1 MIFVVS
7 AASGTGK
14 TTILKILA
22 QSYKIPRFT
31 TCTTR
36 PPRRSEKNRRD
47 YYFHTKTEFQ
57 NLIKSNGLAE
67 WASVYGFHY
76 GTPRAKLEASLKKHQ
91 PIVLALDTQGAA
103 QIKAQYPKQTVLIAL
118 LPPSRKE
125 LEKRICNRQKE
136 TGENDL
142 DVKKRLSEA
151 KKELEILA
159 GYDYRI
165 VNETPKKTAD
175 ILYQII
181 ESAERNSGKLL

>member
-14 TTILKILA
+14 TTVLKILA
-22 QSYKIPRFT
+22 QKYKIPRFT

-36 PPRRSEKNRRD
+36 PTRRGEKNKRD
-47 YYFHTKTEFQ
+47 YYFHTEPKFQ

-67 WASVYGFHY
+67 WATVYGFHY
-76 GTPRAKLEASLKKHQ
+76 GTPRAKLEASLKKNR
-91 PIVLALDTQGAA
+91 PIVLALDTQGATR
-103 QIKAQYPKQTVLIAL
+103 IKAQYPEETVLVAL

-125 LEKRICNRQKE
+125 LENRIRYRQKE
-136 TGENDL
+136 TGENDS

-151 KKELEILA
+151 KKELKILA

-165 VNETPKKTAD
+165 VNETPQKTAD
-175 ILYQII
+175 QLYQII
-181 ESAERNSGKLL
+181 QARMFGS

>member
-22 QSYKIPRFT
+22 QRYKITRFT
-31 TCTTR
+31 TSTTR
-36 PPRRSEKNRRD
+36 PPRRSEKNRQD
-47 YYFHTKTEFQ
+47 YYFHTEPEFQ
-57 NLIKSNGLAE
+57 NLIESNGLAE
-67 WASVYGFHY
+67 WAVVYGFHY
-76 GTPRAKLEASLKKHQ
+76 GTPRAKLEASLKKNR

-103 QIKAQYPKQTVLIAL
+103 RIKSQYPKQTVLIAL

-125 LEKRICNRQKE
+125 LENRIRYRQKE

-151 KKELEILA
+151 KKELKILA

-165 VNETPKKTAD
+165 VNETPGKTAEL
-175 ILYQII
+175 LYQII
-181 ESAERNSGKLL
+181 QTRMFGS

>member
-14 TTILKILA
+14 TTVLEILTKT
-22 QSYKIPRFT
+22 YKIPRFI

-36 PPRRSEKNRRD
+36 PARRSEKNRLD

-57 NLIKSNGLAE
+57 NLIKSNKLTE
-67 WASVYGFHY
+67 WASVYGFYY
-76 GTPRAKLEASLKKHQ
+76 GTPRAKLEAALKKHQ
-91 PIVLALDTQGAA
+91 TIVLALDTQGAA
-103 QIKAQYPKQTVLIAL
+103 QIKAQYPKQTILIAL

-125 LEKRICNRQKE
+125 LEERICNRQKE

-151 KKELEILA
+151 KKELKILA

-165 VNETPKKTAD
+165 VNETPEKTAAL
-175 ILYQII
+175 LYQII
-181 ESAERNSGKLL
+181 QKFQQGLTGRI

>member
-22 QSYKIPRFT
+22 RKYKIPRFT

-36 PPRRSEKNRRD
+36 PPRRGEKNKQD
-47 YYFHTKTEFQ
+47 YYFRTELEFQ
-57 NLIKSNGLAE
+57 KLVKANKLAE

-76 GTPRAKLEASLKKHQ
+76 GTPRAKLEASLKQNQ
-91 PIVLALDTQGAA
+91 PIVLALDTQGATR
-103 QIKAQYPKQTVLIAL
+103 IKTQYPKETVLVAL

-125 LEKRICNRQKE
+125 LENRIRYRQKE
-136 TGENDL
+136 TGENDA

-151 KKELEILA
+151 KKELKILA

-165 VNETPKKTAD
+165 VNTTPKKTAEL
-175 ILYQII
+175 LYQII
-181 ESAERNSGKLL
+181 KNAEEIF

>member
-22 QSYKIPRFT
+22 RKYKIPRFT

-36 PPRRSEKNRRD
+36 PARRGEKKNHD
-47 YYFHTKTEFQ
+47 YYFRTEQDFQ

-67 WASVYGFHY
+67 WATVYGFRY
-76 GTPRAKLEASLKKHQ
+76 GTPRAKLEASLNKNR

-103 QIKAQYPKQTVLIAL
+103 LIKKQYPKETVLVAL

-125 LEKRICNRQKE
+125 LENRIRCRQKE
-136 TGENDL
+136 TGEHDS
-142 DVKKRLSEA
+142 DVKKRLAEA
-151 KKELEILA
+151 KKELKILE
-159 GYDYRI
+159 GYDYQI
-165 VNETPKKTAD
+165 VNETPQRTAD
-175 ILYQII
+175 LLHQII
-181 ESAERNSGKLL
+181 QKLQ

>member
-22 QSYKIPRFT
+22 QKYKIPRFT

-36 PPRRSEKNRRD
+36 PPRRGEKDRRD
-47 YYFHTKTEFQ
+47 YYFCTEPEFQ
-57 NLIKSNGLAE
+57 ELIASNKLAE

-76 GTPRAKLEASLKKHQ
+76 GTPRTKLKASLKKHK
-91 PIVLALDTQGAA
+91 PIVLALDTYGAA
-103 QIKAQYPKQTVLIAL
+103 RIRAQYPKQTILIAL

-125 LEKRICNRQKE
+125 LEKRICSRQKE
-136 TGENDL
+136 TGENDS

-151 KKELEILA
+151 KKELKVLA

-165 VNETPKKTAD
+165 INETPEKTAAL
-175 ILYQII
+175 LYQTIQ
-181 ESAERNSGKLL
+181 KFQ